1 MTYGR
6 SIGKALDK
14 FSIDRETWPQL
25 AADRGAWRET
35 LRLGYPAIRRSNRI
49 AQRPRAHLPAALQ
62 PRPPRNTRTP
72 ML

>member
-25 AADRGAWRET
+25 AADRGAWRDGRCALAT
-35 LRLGYPAIRRSNRI
+35 PQSAARSGSHSGDSAPA
-49 AQRPRAHLPAALQ
+49 
-62 PRPPRNTRTP
+62 RTSP
-72 ML
+72 TYVGVYY

>member
-6 SIGKALDK
+6 SIGKALSK

-25 AADRGAWRET
+25 AADRGAWRAT
-35 LRLGYPAIRRSNRI
+35 LRLGYPAIRRSKRI
-49 AQRPRAHLPAALQ
+49 AQRPRAQLPAALQ
-62 PRPPRNTRTP
+62 PRPSRIMRTL